1 MGHRN
6 ARLTVHGRR
15 LLVERVRGQ
24 RSCIVSVVIS
34 ERLAVDRERARAW
47 AIGQT
52 VAWSIEGTVALDRH
66 VETATWLLES
76 AE

>member
-1 MGHRN
+1 M
-6 ARLTVHGRR
+6 
-15 LLVERVRGQ
+15 
-24 RSCIVSVVIS
+24 IS

-66 VETATWLLES
+66 VETATWLVES